1 MHPEGTPGR
10 PSHEHGLPQIG
21 QTLNGKYEI
30 VRLLGEGGMAFV
42 YEAKHQR
49 LQQRVAIKLLT
60 PDFAHDAELV
70 SRFEREAR
78 AVARLR
84 SRHVTRVMDVDT
96 TADGIPYIV
105 MEFLEGRDLDAELQA
120 RQRLPLG
127 EAVDYV
133 LQACAGMV
141 EAHGMGIVHR
151 DLKPA
156 NLFVARERD
165 SNDEESIV
173 IKVLDF
179 GISKIVGEA
188 TRLTIA
194 GAVMGTVLYMSPEQV
209 RAQPNVD
216 TRADIWSLGVILYE
230 LVAGRAPWTGHSHQI
245 AAAIV
250 AEDPPDLGT
259 FAQVPEAFANVVR
272 TMLQRD
278 PARRPSNIR
287 DVITTLFPFAPP
299 GSLGAAI
306 GEAVAIGQ
314 SGARSKSLAMQQ
326 AISKHTIPMSS
337 RPSVLEQASAS
348 ARASYGPPPQSVR
361 VTPPPTL
368 APSSLS
374 PASSRRRSW
383 ARFVLGFAIVTG
395 LVGAVGVVLIVL
407 ATRQRGVTPPVT
419 SVDAATSAHVAG
431 QQPSAEPPPA
441 ASSGPV
447 ILAVP
452 PSTGTAGR
460 TTTPGDTS
468 SRVTPPG
475 TSRKDAGAGRSNT
488 PQPAASAPPSFL

>member
-1 MHPEGTPGR
+1 MHPEATPGQGA
-10 PSHEHGLPQIG
+10 HERGLPQIG
-21 QTLNGKYEI
+21 ETLGGKYQM

-42 YEAKHQR
+42 FEARHLR

-60 PDFAHDAELV
+60 PEFARDPELV

-84 SRHVTRVMDVDT
+84 TKHVTRVMDVDT
-96 TADGIPYIV
+96 TPEGIPYIV

-120 RQRLPLG
+120 RTRLPLG

-156 NLFVARERD
+156 NLFVAREHD
-165 SNDEESIV
+165 GNEQETWMV
-173 IKVLDF
+173 KVLDF

-188 TRLTIA
+188 TRLTGA

-230 LVAGRAPWTGHSHQI
+230 LVAGRAPWEGHSHQI

-250 AEDPPDLGT
+250 GQDPPDIRT
-259 FAQVPEAFANVVR
+259 FAQVPDAFAAVVK

-278 PARRPSNIR
+278 PSRRPSSVR
-287 DVITTLFPFAPP
+287 EVITALYPFAPA
-299 GSLGAAI
+299 GSIGAAI
-306 GEAVAIGQ
+306 GEQVSLGQ
-314 SGARSKSLAMQQ
+314 SGSRSKSAAVQLAL
-326 AISKHTIPMSS
+326 AKHTIPMSS
-337 RPSVLEQASAS
+337 RPGALEAASAAARISHVQASS
-348 ARASYGPPPQSVR
+348 ANAAMAP
-361 VTPPPTL
+361 PPPTL
-368 APSSLS
+368 APSSIAPVS
-374 PASSRRRSW
+374 TGRRSW
-383 ARFVLGFAIVTG
+383 GRFVLVFVMVTG
-395 LVGAVGVVLIVL
+395 FVGAIGIALIIFS
-407 ATRQRGVTPPVT
+407 TRHRVPPPVAGA
-419 SVDAATSAHVAG
+419 DAAPSAHATTP
-431 QQPSAEPPPA
+431 PSAEPPPA
-441 ASSGPV
+441 PSPTGPV
-447 ILAVP
+447 IQAVP

-460 TTTPGDTS
+460 PTPPADTS
-468 SRVTPPG
+468 SKAVGPTG
-475 TSRKDAGAGRSNT
+475 TRKDAGAGRST
-488 PQPAASAPPSFL
+488 PAPTAAPSFL